1 MLSKGYAKFS
11 AKYPWFHRANVLAV
25 VITFLVSCYQLLV
38 NEAFEYVIGFVV
50 TLLASVL
57 LASVL
62 FASASAFKKRYLGH
76 ES

>member
-11 AKYPWFHRANVLAV
+11 VKHPWIHRANVIAV
-25 VITFLVSCYQLLV
+25 IVTFLVSCYQLLV
-38 NEAFEYVIGFVV
+38 NEAFGYVVGFIV
-50 TLLASVL
+50 TLLASL
-57 LASVL
+57 L

>member
-11 AKYPWFHRANVLAV
+11 VKYPWFHRANVLAV

-57 LASVL
+57 
-62 FASASAFKKRYLGH
+62 FASASAFKKRYLGL